1 MDLTEYV
8 SRYSAASEFSDTFT
22 YRFGLFSSVDREIAK
37 LESGM
42 HRIASRIIRIF
53 FIKCISLCE

>member
-37 LESGM
+37 PEIGI
-42 HRIASRIIRIF
+42 HRMASRIIRIF
-53 FIKCISLCE
+53 FS